1 MGRLVRSLHGHGIC
15 DRLGDH
21 VYDKDGPLSFS
32 KPSTLERSHLKR
44 IIILEKELKQL
55 RAEHN
60 ELWAGVG
67 VVRADIVSIY
77 SVIQAD
83 ANPHKFA
90 FSPLERLSYAEH
102 ALAHLS
108 NKIQAIGLQKAS
120 ADPEPTQTRTR
131 STFPIKTRVTA
142 PAPADITVE
151 EFRAREEALMEPQRK
166 GLWVK
171 S

>member
-1 MGRLVRSLHGHGIC
+1 
-15 DRLGDH
+15 
-21 VYDKDGPLSFS
+21 LSFS

-120 ADPEPTQTRTR
+120 A
-131 STFPIKTRVTA
+131 V
-142 PAPADITVE
+142 TVE